1 MGNSEI
7 GNNVD
12 YISTLQQE
20 FELSYKLIRKG
31 LGNLQKIDYS
41 NDFYFLP
48 LLLLSQ
54 GIERF
59 LKSYIIAYRIENDN
73 EELFPRTLKTH
84 SLVELLK
91 NIKENYYGTGTRD
104 VDIEDEQYLSNVYL
118 NQLLNILSDFGNNG
132 KYYNINH
139 LIDSDSVSPISRWE
153 KLEEALV
160 PLAELEYSKFF
171 DVETRN
177 EYYKKVSNK
186 IVIIIEKFL
195 SILSRQHIFGQDS
208 KVFLGATMA
217 NFSAFECMYDRD
229 YGKTDYA
236 IEKRECDSDF
246 VAHRRTFINKIKS
259 FVFYKSKKISKFQH
273 EDEWPF
279 KSDSV
284 ILESRNKKH
293 YIVIIDGCE
302 YALNGKTSSQLKLPT
317 PNKGG
322 CVIGCKSTDKFLKI
336 AQCL

>member
-1 MGNSEI
+1 MKRPCNIECI
-7 GNNVD
+7 F
-12 YISTLQQE
+12 TLQQE

-31 LGNLQKIDYS
+31 LGELQKTGYS

-91 NIKENYYGTGTRD
+91 NIRKNYYVIGTRD
-104 VDIEDEQYLSNVYL
+104 VDIEDEQYLSNAYL

-186 IVIIIEKFL
+186 LVIIIEKFL
-195 SILSRQHIFGQDS
+195 SILSRQYIFGQDS

-217 NFSAFECMYDRD
+217 NFAAFECMYDGD

-236 IEKRECDSDF
+236 IERRKYGSDF
-246 VAHRRTFINKIKS
+246 VAHRRTFTDKIKS
-259 FVFYKSKKISKFQH
+259 FLFYKSKKISKFQY

-279 KSDSV
+279 KSESV
-284 ILESRNKKH
+284 ILESRNKKY

-317 PNKGG
+317 PNKGD
-322 CVIGCKSTDKFLKI
+322 CVIGCKSTDKFLKM